1 MEYLVGNREY
11 QQAKSMINPENE
23 LRLQKIG
30 KKLHK
35 SLFRKAKFE
44 ETKDGLVIH
53 QQKKRNLS
61 LNSNLTSNH
70 IEKDGSLINKKA
82 FPIKFLAVQRFAK
95 PLKKKTPANVLGWDK
110 DHNNSSYRLQYTTP
124 KKKVPMAIYFNQ
136 PSEAYEFLI
145 KSDIDLK
152 SSLCH
157 VLDDYKRKKD
167 ETRMEL
173 NKGSLLDKI
182 RYYADA
188 KKRRNLAFLE
198 QYDDRITKEMLIK
211 WLEMSKF
218 IENLRQ
224 KMAQEPEKPLEK
236 SVDLQE
242 EDPFEEQKRQIEQRM
257 REKEEEERR
266 LQEEEDFR
274 MRMMMIQ
281 QYIRSIQ
288 KNQAFLD
295 CNRFHLNRLVRN
307 WREKALA
314 IQHQKL
320 QDQKAKPRSD
330 SKSSIFIKV
339 LEITQSVIPNPSLSL
354 VDDNNRGS
362 SYELKVVGQVKP
374 ISLFASKVTPIRK
387 EAPKEGSKEA
397 QKEEKMD
404 YQATQILWQTRNE
417 ALLEAKTNSTEKN
430 AVTFTLSDASHSAI
444 EFQAKVQLSEFL
456 KESTTPLKVYYLT
469 LHPDRDDQKHGLVE
483 PLIKFKVF
491 IGDQCPREREW
502 DLDLVK
508 DLQKGNIK
516 DPVYDEIMRLPKYTP
531 KNIGFLIEILR
542 TWGLFDIEMN
552 YRRLVEDF
560 KFKKPESESSYL
572 VDQAQPVNKKLL
584 QEVIETL
591 YDFMID
597 ETSKSHARSQGNL
610 KVFLELESKMSKY
623 LNGELNKVKE
633 PHHYYDIEE
642 DENNLGERMNDEEKD
657 NLLRLKVK
665 VAEMRLRINEGKSQ
679 VNNGKSEK
687 EIAPALKLQGEELKA
702 FEKICLKGG
711 TPNEKRPFLWSF
723 LGNVEEI
730 KIKAVEFANGSD
742 HVTSY
747 ERATRPKT
755 EKLNPNNSLSFI
767 YTRLLSLAESTDE
780 CQLVRQMIADDIAL
794 LNESEDF
801 SNEEEEKLIN
811 KILLAF
817 AFLMEKLKSSD
828 PMHLNPYKHIFYS
841 MPIMK
846 ITRKIIALTHS
857 KFLDQENMNMEC
869 FNNYSHELN
878 HSPNQSHSKKNPMQR
893 EFEQNVDPRDS
904 KEALAFWMLVSMV
917 THVLPGYFIGVPHEL
932 NKEIKTPLR
941 ESYQDEIGLKR
952 DLLILKFYIKE
963 HEPAIFQL
971 FEDVSLPLEFF
982 YGNMLLC
989 AGSDMLHNEVLY
1001 RIWDLMYLQKEK
1013 DQDPHFVLISLVIL
1027 ILRISK
1033 DHILKG
1039 FGHADCKHAAKDSR
1053 EINDILKIFETVSRF
1068 LPNPDD
1074 VIAELLLIQQSLVE
1088 FIRKHY
1094 GEFHNLRN
1102 DLNTKFQNI
1111 RHQNKMFYDLV
1122 HKKNNFENLKDKVGV
1137 FEIFKLMELLKGR
1150 HKLFLSGYR
1159 AEVELSV
1166 PEEFDKNDN
1175 PEEREKQE
1183 LSAQLPWFRHFESK
1197 NNPEIIIH
1205 LFLHK
1210 MTLFGSREEQPFKLE
1225 IIYQGVTKAILP
1237 VEFNTTCYLN
1247 HYMQIPY
1254 NYEKREIV
1262 LQITLEREFLESMK
1276 SPKTLSSLRDVGTNK
1291 TSETMPSMSQLAP
1304 TKKKW
1309 IVKEAVINLDSF
1321 MVNYLQKSI
1330 ARLDFTTKETEL
1342 NEDHN
1347 LTTSEI
1353 DFSLVL
1359 STESNLRALE
1369 AIENSYRNNAKLLAQ
1384 SLPKP
1389 LFKYETFDKIK
1400 EMNLEK
1406 FHEKF
1411 LKNLVNVL
1419 SLEHIS
1425 TASFAIN
1432 PNEWRK
1438 NSKITYE
1445 QFRET
1450 LKAAKFVETGTL
1462 DYFALYNS
1470 IMNSNRD
1477 KTFYF
1482 TDFLILLILF
1492 SHTTPKQKSL
1502 LFYDTLMLFDNTQDL
1517 CNGISIQTVKSFTSY
1532 LYEVFML
1539 SIPHHHVDNIIEF
1552 LSGGY
1557 VSGIL
1562 SAKLDYKMQENQEK
1576 IPQTLNFT
1584 NALINV
1590 SNYLHYYYNTKQ
1602 LFLGDPNKMSLLKEV
1617 LENMNEDIRDIS
1629 KALPP
1634 NEYFRLNLK
1643 YRQRGMKHK
1652 MQFLFDNNWN
1662 IVRKLVLDPEVQE
1675 LKIQS
1680 PEKYK
1685 LIENL
1690 LIQNENVIPLGD
1702 LESFLSQQDFLQLM
1716 EKLPMMNYL
1725 LGFSIFEN
1733 TIIKIPKISCSIKL
1747 EDDLISSVDDF
1758 LHNDPKYLERKDYNN
1773 DYKDLSYQWFQTRN
1787 DISNQLTKSFKAKA
1801 STLKFYQYPSYESF
1815 FKTLQLI
1822 QKRLMQNYLFDKNT
1836 SGNAVDIRNYSVS
1849 AGISP
1854 FTKGKQPPE
1863 YSRIFDLDFRRVQFQ
1878 IGSNDSAISGL
1889 FFYSLFDLAWLINQ
1903 NRRGVNTGE
1912 MSLFI
1917 KYFKK
1922 SSEEEP
1928 IPRKPNVIVYDH
1940 FKRFELKYQCLALFF
1955 YSYQSK
1961 EWLPCKIMQRFYS
1974 KRKKES
1980 KSTVPSYYG
1989 VVFQNQPDSTFS

>member
-1 MEYLVGNREY
+1 M
-11 QQAKSMINPENE
+11 
-23 LRLQKIG
+23 
-30 KKLHK
+30 
-35 SLFRKAKFE
+35 
-44 ETKDGLVIH
+44 
-53 QQKKRNLS
+53 
-61 LNSNLTSNH
+61 
-70 IEKDGSLINKKA
+70 
-82 FPIKFLAVQRFAK
+82 QRFAK
-95 PLKKKTPANVLGWDK
+95 PLTKKTLANPLVWDK
-110 DHNNSSYRLQYTTP
+110 NHSSYRLQYTTP
-124 KKKVPMAIYFNQ
+124 KKKIPMAIYFNQ
-136 PSEAYEFLI
+136 PYEAYEFLI
-145 KSDIDLK
+145 KSDKDLRD
-152 SSLCH
+152 SLCH
-157 VLDDYKRKKD
+157 VLDDYKLKKD
-167 ETRMEL
+167 ATRMEL
-173 NKGSLLDKI
+173 NKASLLDKI

-198 QYDDRITKEMLIK
+198 EYDDRITREMLMK

-218 IENLRQ
+218 MENVRQ

-242 EDPFEEQKRQIEQRM
+242 EMDPFEEQRRQIEQRM
-257 REKEEEERR
+257 REKEDEERR

-281 QYIRSIQ
+281 QYVRSIQ

-314 IQHQKL
+314 VHQQKL
-320 QDQKAKPRSD
+320 EEQKSKLRSD

-339 LEITQSVIPNPSLSL
+339 LEITQNILPNPILWL
-354 VDDNNRGS
+354 ADDSNRGGS
-362 SYELKVVGQVKP
+362 SHELKVVGQVKAVK
-374 ISLFASKVTPIRK
+374 IFAAK
-387 EAPKEGSKEA
+387 APQIKKDVPKDGNKEA
-397 QKEEKMD
+397 QKEED
-404 YQATQILWQTRNE
+404 QATQILWQTKNE
-417 ALLEAKTNSTEKN
+417 AFLETKANTQKD
-430 AVTFTLSDASHSAI
+430 AVTFTLSDSSHSSI

-456 KESTTPLKVYYLT
+456 KESTNPLKVYYLE
-469 LHPDRDDQKHGLVE
+469 LHSEREGQKHGLLE

-491 IGDQCPREREW
+491 IGDRFPRESEW

-516 DPVYDEIMRLPKYTP
+516 DPVYDEIIRLPKYTP

-552 YRRLVEDF
+552 YRRLIEDF
-560 KFKKPESESSYL
+560 KFKKPENESSY
-572 VDQAQPVNKKLL
+572 VVEQAQPVKKKLL

-591 YDFMID
+591 YDFTID
-597 ETSKSHARSQGNL
+597 ETNRSHARSQGNL
-610 KVFLELESKMSKY
+610 GVFLELENKMSEF
-623 LNGELNKVKE
+623 LNGELKNLEK
-633 PHHYYDIEE
+633 
-642 DENNLGERMNDEEKD
+642 DEYNTGERRSDDEKK

-665 VAEMRLRINEGKSQ
+665 VAEMILRANEEN
-679 VNNGKSEK
+679 VHANNGKSEK
-687 EIAPALKLQGEELKA
+687 DTAPTLKLHGEGLQCL
-702 FEKICLKGG
+702 EKICLKGG
-711 TPNEKRPFLWSF
+711 VPNEKRPFLWSF

-742 HVTSY
+742 HVSSY
-747 ERATRPKT
+747 ERAMKPTT
-755 EKLNPNNSLSFI
+755 EKLHPSNSLSSV
-767 YTRLLSLAESTDE
+767 YAGLLTMADSSEE

-801 SNEEEEKLIN
+801 ANEEEQKLIN

-828 PMHLNPYKHIFYS
+828 PMRLNPYKHIFYS

-846 ITRKIIALTHS
+846 ITRKIIAITNS
-857 KFLDQENMNMEC
+857 KFLDQESMNMEC
-869 FNNYSHELN
+869 FNNHSQEIN
-878 HSPNQSHSKKNPMQR
+878 QSPNQSHSKKNPMQR
-893 EFEQNVDPRDS
+893 DFEQNIDQKDS
-904 KEALAFWMLVSMV
+904 KESLAFWTLVSMV

-1013 DQDPHFVLISLVIL
+1013 DQDPHFILISLVIL

-1053 EINDILKIFETVSRF
+1053 EINDIIKIFDTVSRF

-1074 VIAELLLIQQSLVE
+1074 VVAELLVIQKSLIE
-1088 FIRKHY
+1088 FIREHY
-1094 GEFHNLRN
+1094 GEFNNLRN

-1111 RHQNKMFYDLV
+1111 RHQNKMFYDLI
-1122 HKKNNFENLKDKVGV
+1122 HKKNNFEDLKEKVGV
-1137 FEIFKLMELLKGR
+1137 LQIFKLMEVLKAR
-1150 HKLFLSGYR
+1150 HKLFRSGYR
-1159 AEVELSV
+1159 ADVELSV
-1166 PEEFDKNDN
+1166 PEELEENEKPKKREN
-1175 PEEREKQE
+1175 P
-1183 LSAQLPWFRHFESK
+1183 QLGAPWSWFRHFDSK
-1197 NNPEIIIH
+1197 NDPEIVIH

-1225 IIYQGVTKAILP
+1225 IIYQGETKAILP
-1237 VEFNTTCYLN
+1237 LEFNTTCYLN
-1247 HYMQIPY
+1247 HYLQIQY
-1254 NYEKREIV
+1254 NYKGRSEIKI
-1262 LQITLEREFLESMK
+1262 QITLEREFLKNLK
-1276 SPKTLSSLRDVGTNK
+1276 SPKTVTSLIDVGTNK
-1291 TSETMPSMSQLAP
+1291 TSETMPSMNQMTTS
-1304 TKKKW
+1304 KEKC

-1330 ARLDFTTKETEL
+1330 ARLDLTEKEQVL

-1347 LTTSEI
+1347 LTTSEV

-1359 STESNLRALE
+1359 STESHLRAQE
-1369 AIENSYRNNAKLLAQ
+1369 TIENSYRNNSKLLAQ
-1384 SLPKP
+1384 NIPKP
-1389 LFKYETFDKIK
+1389 LFKFEAFDKIK

-1419 SLEHIS
+1419 SLENIS

-1445 QFRET
+1445 QFKDT
-1450 LKAAKFVETGTL
+1450 LKAAKFIENGNL

-1482 TDFLILLILF
+1482 TDFMILLIIF

-1502 LFYDTLMLFDNTQDL
+1502 LFYDTLMLFDNTKDL

-1562 SAKLDYKMQENQEK
+1562 SAKLDYKMQEKQDK

-1629 KALPP
+1629 KALPQ

-1643 YRQRGMKHK
+1643 FRQRGMKHK
-1652 MQFLFDNNWN
+1652 LQILFDRNWD
-1662 IVRKLVLDPEVQE
+1662 IVRKLVLDPEIEE

-1690 LIQNENVIPLGD
+1690 LLQNENVIPLGD
-1702 LESFLSQQDFLQLM
+1702 LESFLSHQDFLLLM

-1725 LGFSIFEN
+1725 LGFSIFESN
-1733 TIIKIPKISCSIKL
+1733 SVKIPKISCSIML
-1747 EDDLISSVDDF
+1747 EKEMISHVDNFIANVPDRE
-1758 LHNDPKYLERKDYNN
+1758 NYGPGQKE
-1773 DYKDLSYQWFQTRN
+1773 YKDLSYHWYQTRN
-1787 DISNQLTKSFKAKA
+1787 EILDQLTKSIGAKA
-1801 STLKFYQYPSYESF
+1801 SQLSFDHYPCYESF
-1815 FKTLQLI
+1815 FRTLQLI
-1822 QKRLMQNYLFDKNT
+1822 QKKLMQNYLFKDIPGSAFKKINGIPNSSSVGT
-1836 SGNAVDIRNYSVS
+1836 SAIKKG
-1849 AGISP
+1849 
-1854 FTKGKQPPE
+1854 TKAPE
-1863 YSRIFDLDFRRVQFQ
+1863 YSKIFDLDFRIVNFEMYSKEQ
-1878 IGSNDSAISGL
+1878 DISGL

-1903 NRRGVNTGE
+1903 NKKGAFETGE
-1912 MSLFI
+1912 MSLAI
-1917 KYFKK
+1917 NYFNKK
-1922 SSEEEP
+1922 PE
-1928 IPRKPNVIVYDH
+1928 RKVLEYDH
-1940 FKRFELKYQCLALFF
+1940 FKRFEQKYQCLALFF
-1955 YSYQSK
+1955 SSYQSK
-1961 EWLPCKIMQRFYS
+1961 EWLPCKIAQRFFS

-1989 VVFQNQPDSTFS
+1989 VKFQNEPDSNFFF

>member
-1 MEYLVGNREY
+1 
-11 QQAKSMINPENE
+11 
-23 LRLQKIG
+23 
-30 KKLHK
+30 
-35 SLFRKAKFE
+35 
-44 ETKDGLVIH
+44 
-53 QQKKRNLS
+53 
-61 LNSNLTSNH
+61 
-70 IEKDGSLINKKA
+70 
-82 FPIKFLAVQRFAK
+82 
-95 PLKKKTPANVLGWDK
+95 
-110 DHNNSSYRLQYTTP
+110 
-124 KKKVPMAIYFNQ
+124 MAIYFNQ
-136 PSEAYEFLI
+136 PYEAYEFLI
-145 KSDIDLK
+145 KSDNDLK

-198 QYDDRITKEMLIK
+198 EYDNRITREMLIK

-218 IENLRQ
+218 MENVRQ
-224 KMAQEPEKPLEK
+224 KMVQEPEKPLEK

-242 EDPFEEQKRQIEQRM
+242 EIDPFEEQKRQIEQRM

-266 LQEEEDFR
+266 LQEEDDFR
-274 MRMMMIQ
+274 MKMMMIQ
-281 QYIRSIQ
+281 QYVRSIQ

-314 IQHQKL
+314 IHHQKL
-320 QDQKAKPRSD
+320 QDQKAKLRTD

-339 LEITQSVIPNPSLSL
+339 LEITQSVLPNPSLSL
-354 VDDNNRGS
+354 ADDNNRGS
-362 SYELKVVGQVKP
+362 SHELKVVGQVKAVR
-374 ISLFASKVTPIRK
+374 LFAAK
-387 EAPKEGSKEA
+387 APQIKKDVPKDGNKEA
-397 QKEEKMD
+397 QKEEKIED
-404 YQATQILWQTRNE
+404 QAAQILWQTMNE
-417 ALLEAKTNSTEKN
+417 ALFEAKANTPKN
-430 AVTFTLSDASHSAI
+430 AVTFTLSDSSHSSV
-444 EFQAKVQLSEFL
+444 EYQARVQLSEFL
-456 KESTTPLKVYYLT
+456 RESTNPLKVYYLA
-469 LHPDRDDQKHGLVE
+469 LHPERDGQKHGILE

-491 IGDQCPREREW
+491 IGDRCPRESEW

-516 DPVYDEIMRLPKYTP
+516 DPVYDEIIRLPKYTP

-552 YRRLVEDF
+552 YRRLIEDF
-560 KFKKPESESSYL
+560 KFKKPENESSY
-572 VDQAQPVNKKLL
+572 VVEQAQPVNKKLL

-591 YDFMID
+591 FDFTID

-610 KVFLELESKMSKY
+610 RAFFELERKMSEF

-633 PHHYYDIEE
+633 HHYYDPDE
-642 DENNLGERMNDEEKD
+642 DDDNLGEKMNDNEKE

-665 VAEMRLRINEGKSQ
+665 VAEMRFRANEGKAQ

-687 EIAPALKLQGEELKA
+687 ETATTLKLQGEDLKC

-711 TPNEKRPFLWSF
+711 IPNEKRPFLWSF

-742 HVTSY
+742 HVMSY
-747 ERATRPKT
+747 ERGTKPTT

-767 YTRLLSLAESTDE
+767 YTRLLTMADSSDE

-801 SNEEEEKLIN
+801 SNEEEQKLMN

-828 PMHLNPYKHIFYS
+828 PMRLNPYKHIFYS

-846 ITRKIIALTHS
+846 ITRKIIAITNS

-869 FNNYSHELN
+869 FNNHSQEIN
-878 HSPNQSHSKKNPMQR
+878 HSPNQSHSKKKPMQND
-893 EFEQNVDPRDS
+893 FEQNIDLKDS
-904 KEALAFWMLVSMV
+904 KESLAFWTLVSMV

-989 AGSDMLHNEVLY
+989 AGSDMVHNEVLY

-1013 DQDPHFVLISLVIL
+1013 DQDPHFVLISLIIL

-1053 EINDILKIFETVSRF
+1053 EINDIIKIFETVSRF

-1074 VIAELLLIQQSLVE
+1074 VIAELLVIQESLIE

-1094 GEFHNLRN
+1094 GEFNNLRN

-1111 RHQNKMFYDLV
+1111 RHQNKMFYDLI
-1122 HKKNNFENLKDKVGV
+1122 HKKNNFEDLKDKVGV
-1137 FEIFKLMELLKGR
+1137 LQIFKLMELLKGR
-1150 HKLFLSGYR
+1150 HKLFRSGYR
-1159 AEVELSV
+1159 ADVELSV
-1166 PEEFDKNDN
+1166 PEEFDEYEN
-1175 PEEREKQE
+1175 PKEREEQE
-1183 LSAQLPWFRHFESK
+1183 LSAQLLWFRHFDSK
-1197 NNPEIIIH
+1197 NDPEIVIH

-1225 IIYQGVTKAILP
+1225 IIYQGETKAILP
-1237 VEFNTTCYLN
+1237 LEFNTTCYLN
-1247 HYMQIPY
+1247 HYLQIQY
-1254 NYEKREIV
+1254 NYKGKSEIV
-1262 LQITLEREFLESMK
+1262 LQITLEREFLENMK
-1276 SPKTLSSLRDVGTNK
+1276 SPKTLTSLRDVGTNK
-1291 TSETMPSMSQLAP
+1291 TSETMPSMGQMVP
-1304 TKKKW
+1304 TKKKCV
-1309 IVKEAVINLDSF
+1309 VKEAVINLDSF

-1330 ARLDFTTKETEL
+1330 ARLDLTVNEAEL

-1347 LTTSEI
+1347 LTTSEV

-1359 STESNLRALE
+1359 STENHLRTQE
-1369 AIENSYRNNAKLLAQ
+1369 NIENSYRNNAKLLAQ
-1384 SLPKP
+1384 NLPKP
-1389 LFKYETFDKIK
+1389 LFKFETFDTIK

-1425 TASFAIN
+1425 TTSFAIN

-1450 LKAAKFVETGTL
+1450 LKAADFVEKGTL

-1502 LFYDTLMLFDNTQDL
+1502 LFYDTLMLFDNTKDL

-1562 SAKLDYKMQENQEK
+1562 SAKLDYKMQEKQDK

-1629 KALPP
+1629 KALPQ

-1652 MQFLFDNNWN
+1652 LQILFDRNWD
-1662 IVRKLVLDPEVQE
+1662 IVRKLVLDPEIQE

-1690 LIQNENVIPLGD
+1690 LLQNENVIPLGD
-1702 LESFLSQQDFLQLM
+1702 LESFLSHQDFLLLM

-1725 LGFSIFEN
+1725 LGFSIFESN
-1733 TIIKIPKISCSIKL
+1733 SVKIPKISCSVML
-1747 EDDLISSVDDF
+1747 EKELISHVDNFIVSVPDREDF
-1758 LHNDPKYLERKDYNN
+1758 RQEYKE
-1773 DYKDLSYQWFQTRN
+1773 YKDLSYHWNQTRN
-1787 DISNQLTKSFKAKA
+1787 DISDQLTKSIGAKA
-1801 STLKFYQYPSYESF
+1801 SPLSFDHYPFYESF
-1815 FKTLQLI
+1815 FNTLQLI
-1822 QKRLMQNYLFDKNT
+1822 QKKLMQNYLLKEIPGSALNILSAYPNSSSVGT
-1836 SGNAVDIRNYSVS
+1836 SSIK
-1849 AGISP
+1849 
-1854 FTKGKQPPE
+1854 KGKKAPE
-1863 YSRIFDLDFRRVQFQ
+1863 FSRIFDLDFRRVHFEMYSKEQ
-1878 IGSNDSAISGL
+1878 AISGL
-1889 FFYSLFDLAWLINQ
+1889 FFCSLFDLAWLINQ
-1903 NRRGVNTGE
+1903 NRRGAHTGE
-1912 MSLFI
+1912 MALVI
-1917 KYFKK
+1917 NYFNKN
-1922 SSEEEP
+1922 SERQGL
-1928 IPRKPNVIVYDH
+1928 IPRKPDVVIYDH
-1940 FKRFELKYQCLALFF
+1940 FKRFEQKYQCLALFF

-1961 EWLPCKIMQRFYS
+1961 EWLPCKIVQRFFS

-1980 KSTVPSYYG
+1980 KSAVPSYYG
-1989 VVFQNQPDSTFS
+1989 VRFQSEPDSTLYYIIMILKLNYLF